1 MRLIFENWRNF
12 VKEAIIDVVADQLS
26 NIFDQGKLKK
36 EVVATIENGIA
47 SLKQQFPDLEILDY
61 FISGASVTYQY
72 SETSDI
78 DITVVIPKD
87 LDPQQFKQIDK
98 WIEGNLDGKFS
109 YEQRP
114 YQFKVSPNTREELEH
129 TDSAYDVAKQTWIK
143 EPSKEEAEKQYKQFV
158 DDPDS
163 YENKAYS
170 AIERSIQPAL
180 QRLARQIDAELGS
193 GAINEDLSDKLK
205 ELIDQAYE
213 IYSKIKA
220 FRKKGYAG
228 KDPRVSKRISQNW
241 ATGNII
247 YKFLDREGY
256 NDVFDMVK
264 KAYRSK
270 YEIVD
275 TKFLQ
280 NLKQKLSNVVGDEI
294 GFER

>member
-1 MRLIFENWRNF
+1 MKEILTEWRKF

-36 EVVATIENGIA
+36 EVVATIENGIS

-98 WIEGNLDGKFS
+98 WIESNLDGKFS

-114 YQFKVSPNTREELEH
+114 YQFKVSPNTREELKH
-129 TDSAYDVAKQTWIK
+129 TDSAYDAAKQTWIK

-170 AIERSIQPAL
+170 AIERSIQPTL
-180 QRLARQIDAELGS
+180 RRLAKQIDAELES
-193 GAINEDLSDKLK
+193 DAINEDLSDKLK
-205 ELIDQAYE
+205 ELMDQTYE

-228 KDPRVSKRISQNW
+228 KDPRASKRISQNW

-256 NDVFDMVK
+256 NDVFDMIK
-264 KAYRSK
+264 KAVRSK

-275 TKFLQ
+275 ANFMKD
-280 NLKQKLSNVVGDEI
+280 LKQKLSNVIGDEI
-294 GFER
+294 GFKK